1 MNKKTL
7 NQLIIK
13 TDEKNKNLI
22 IVKEKLRI
30 FALNY
35 GVNDN
40 FWAFKSKI
48 KKVQVSDWYS
58 VDDIVNISLIENSVS
73 KTKGNLGKII
83 ATGLLF
89 GPIGAVAGSI
99 PTGSNRIDKISYAV
113 RFELND
119 IKLSVVD
126 LLCEDYSSALRVI
139 NSLKILTKKVKK

>member
-1 MNKKTL
+1 MNKKTFD
-7 NQLIIK
+7 QLIIK

-35 GVNDN
+35 GINDN
-40 FWAFKSKI
+40 FWAFKSII

-99 PTGSNRIDKISYAV
+99 PTGSNRIDKIILFIITRPINIILETIYSIWNFNFKIFFMVAYSYSCA
-113 RFELND
+113 
-119 IKLSVVD
+119 
-126 LLCEDYSSALRVI
+126 
-139 NSLKILTKKVKK
+139 